1 MDQGKNNTSQ
11 FFKKKYLVFVL
22 VIVTQI
28 LSLRAGLCAI
38 DFT

>member
-11 FFKKKYLVFVL
+11 FFKKKLSTI
-22 VIVTQI
+22 IVTQI